1 MQSVINNKPAGGMVG
16 EFYSTQ
22 LKTQH
27 TFTSGS
33 TITVGNA
40 VTFDAVDPNKVN
52 QGGTGLFAGILTEPK
67 NYVMFN
73 NLNPQLSIPAG
84 ISAHVGRG
92 GYIWVYFTT
101 TASRGQA
108 VYFDNT
114 TGELGTG
121 TASAG
126 ETQINGATVFIG
138 GEAGTPCVVYIP
150 YLENVISTN
159 GGVTSVNG
167 ESGDVTFDVVNTIN
181 GEKGTVTGFVKSVNN
196 VDPVDGN
203 VSLTQSDIPSE

>member
-40 VTFDAVDPNKVN
+40 VTFDAVDPNNVN

-92 GYIWVYFTT
+92 GYIWVYFTKLLPEVRR
-101 TASRGQA
+101 S
-108 VYFDNT
+108 
-114 TGELGTG
+114 
-121 TASAG
+121 
-126 ETQINGATVFIG
+126 
-138 GEAGTPCVVYIP
+138 
-150 YLENVISTN
+150 ISTIRLAN
-159 GGVTSVNG
+159 SALALRARAKLKSMARRYSSAAKRALPALSTFRTSKT
-167 ESGDVTFDVVNTIN
+167 SYR
-181 GEKGTVTGFVKSVNN
+181 
-196 VDPVDGN
+196 
-203 VSLTQSDIPSE
+203 LMAA